1 LDGRHI
7 SDSGA
12 VVFTQEEAQARRPFV
27 WLSLNFK
34 GLRPLEIPLEQDTI
48 IIMATCL

>member
-1 LDGRHI
+1 
-7 SDSGA
+7 
-12 VVFTQEEAQARRPFV
+12 VFTQEEAQARRPFV

-34 GLRPLEIPLEQDTI
+34 GLRPLEIPLEIPLEQDTT